1 MLPENRSTTIQSF
14 RDFFPS
20 HVAAF
25 ASDRTFDFH
34 LPADPPFLNQIQTE
48 FLSRQ
53 LGFELPEISNIRQ
66 VHGSRV
72 LIAGQDPMRGK
83 NHSLPEADGLMT
95 DVIGLPLA
103 IRTADCLSVF
113 LYDAGHDAIG
123 LLHAGWRGAQKRII
137 TEALNLMKARW
148 GTDPGRVKAALGPAI
163 RPCCYEV
170 GEELTQYFPGE
181 TVSLQ
186 DRYYLDLPLAGQKE
200 LLAGGVRNENIFDC
214 GICTSCDKEYFSY
227 RRDGEKAGRMIALM
241 MLKTDPGRKRRRT
254 LP

>member
-20 HVAAF
+20 HVVTF
-25 ASDRTFDFH
+25 VSDRTFDFH
-34 LPADPPFLNQIQTE
+34 LPSAPPFSNQIQTE

-66 VHGSRV
+66 VHDNRV
-72 LIAGQDPMRGK
+72 LLADQDPMREK
-83 NHSLPEADGLMT
+83 NHSLPEADGLIT

-113 LYDAGHDAIG
+113 LYDSGHDAIG
-123 LLHAGWRGAQKRII
+123 LLHAGWRGVQKRII
-137 TEALNLMKARW
+137 TEALNLMKAKW
-148 GTDPGRVKAALGPAI
+148 GTDPGRVRAALGPAI

-170 GEELTQYFPGE
+170 GEEFRRYFPGE
-181 TVSLQ
+181 TVSRQ
-186 DRYYLDLPLAGQKE
+186 DRYYLDLPLASQKE
-200 LLAGGVRNENIFDC
+200 LLAEGVRSENIFDC
-214 GICTSCDKEYFSY
+214 GICTCCNEEYFSY

-241 MLKTDPGRKRRRT
+241 MLKADPGRK
-254 LP
+254 

>member
-1 MLPENRSTTIQSF
+1 MLPATRLTTTQTF

-34 LPADPPFLNQIQTE
+34 LPSNPPFVNQTQTE
-48 FLSRQ
+48 FLGRQ
-53 LGFELPEISNIRQ
+53 LGLELPEIFNIRQ
-66 VHGSRV
+66 VHGNRV
-72 LIAGQDPMRGK
+72 LIAGQDSTREK

-95 DVIGLPLA
+95 DAIGVPLA
-103 IRTADCLSVF
+103 IRTADCLCVF

-123 LLHAGWRGAQKRII
+123 LLHAGWRGTQKRII
-137 TEALNLMKARW
+137 TEALNLMKAIW
-148 GTDPGRVKAALGPAI
+148 GTDPASVKAALGPAI
-163 RPCCYEV
+163 RSCCYEV
-170 GEELTQYFPGE
+170 GEEFRQYFPVE
-181 TVSLQ
+181 TVFRQ
-186 DRYYLDLPLAGQKE
+186 DRYYLDLPLAGRKQ

-214 GICTSCDKEYFSY
+214 EICTCCNKEYFSY

-254 LP
+254 LS